1 MEMYN
6 VVGIRFKDAGKI
18 YYFNPEQLELTE
30 GTPVIVETVRGVEF
44 GRVVVPPKQVPGDQV
59 VLPLK
64 RVVRIATEGDLRK
77 VEENLDKSKSLA
89 ICAER

>member
-44 GRVVVPPKQVPGDQV
+44 GKLLSRQSRCRVIK
-59 VLPLK
+59 
-64 RVVRIATEGDLRK
+64 
-77 VEENLDKSKSLA
+77 
-89 ICAER
+89 